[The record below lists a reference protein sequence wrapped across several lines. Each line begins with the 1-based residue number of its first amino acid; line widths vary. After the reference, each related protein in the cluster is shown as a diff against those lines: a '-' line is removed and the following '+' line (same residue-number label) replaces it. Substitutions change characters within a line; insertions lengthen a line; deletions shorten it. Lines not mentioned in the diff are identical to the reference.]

1 MDFFSKR
8 IKEIGIISIILI
20 ITFSFGLLFYIQNI
34 TESDIK
40 YNLLLQQKQGQIGS
54 TRDISLHIGS
64 DLNLVV
70 TMLDGLANSIYL
82 QQGDLSGDNAKK
94 LVGEKYTQFSKV
106 INSLFLL
113 DKNNIATLGFSPA
126 VSEGVILGADY
137 SLRDWVVHT
146 RITLKPVFSDDFER
160 QGIYTIFISY
170 PIISR
175 ETGQFIGIIAASIP
189 TVPFFA
195 HYGNIEHI
203 NTQFLVAYDTNG
215 IMLANGAG
223 QTFVGQSFFGNYTQ
237 QFINHN
243 SVLNNLTR
251 TLLAGNPGVGIY
263 DYGRGERL
271 TTDYPIF
278 VNGKPTYFIQVVT
291 PTTQIYSDVKGLLS
305 IEDVKMFTLLG
316 GTFAAISVL
325 IIVLIKWSGIL
336 DTEVKRRT
344 KELDV
349 SNRQLALANEK
360 LKLHDKMQEEFI
372 NIAAH
377 ELRTPIQ
384 PIIGLS
390 EVLRSRK
397 RGEIEKVEEQIQ
409 ENELL
414 DVIIRNAKKLVR
426 LSQDILDIT
435 KIESQ
440 SLLLKKEK
448 FNLNQ
453 MILNAVAD
461 SRNQITKENK
471 NNNVRLDLVF
481 KGDADIYI
489 EADKSRINQVL
500 SNLLVNALKFTEE
513 GTITI
518 TTEKKQENNY
528 YNHSSREVVVVAIK
542 DSGTGVDAE
551 VLPKLFTKFTSGS
564 QEGTGLG
571 LFISRSII
579 EAHGGKIWGGNN
591 PDVRGATF
599 SFSLPLEENQ

>member
-1 MDFFSKR
+1 MDFLSKR
-8 IKEIGIISIILI
+8 IKETGIISIILI
-20 ITFSFGLLFYIQNI
+20 ITFSLGLLFYIQNL

-40 YNLLLQQKQGQIGS
+40 SNLLLQQKQRQIGS

-70 TMLDGLANSIYL
+70 AMLDGLANSIYL
-82 QQGDLSGDNAKK
+82 QQGHLSSDNAKK

-106 INSLFLL
+106 ISSLFLL
-113 DKNNIATLGFSPA
+113 DKNNIVTLGFSPA
-126 VSEGVILGADY
+126 LSEGAILGADY

-146 RITLKPVFSDDFER
+146 RMTLKPVFSDDFER

-170 PIISR
+170 PIINR
-175 ETGQFIGIIAASIP
+175 DTGQFIGIVAASIP

-215 IMLANGAG
+215 TMLANGAG
-223 QTFVGQSFFGNYTQ
+223 QTFVGQNFFGKYTQ
-237 QFINHN
+237 QFVNHDM
-243 SVLNNLTR
+243 VLNNLTR
-251 TLLAGNPGVGIY
+251 TLLAGSPGLGIY

-325 IIVLIKWSGIL
+325 IIVLIKWTGIL

-344 KELDV
+344 KELDI

-397 RGEIEKVEEQIQ
+397 RGNLELEGQIEQDEF
-409 ENELL
+409 L
-414 DVIIRNAKKLVR
+414 DVIIRNAKKLGR

-448 FNLNQ
+448 FNLNE
-453 MILNAVAD
+453 MILNVVAD
-461 SRNQITKENK
+461 SKNQIIKEDK
-471 NNNVRLDLVF
+471 YSNVKLELDF
-481 KGDADIYI
+481 KGDSDIYI

-500 SNLLVNALKFTEE
+500 SNLLVNAIKFTKE
-513 GTITI
+513 GTIAI
-518 TTEKKQENNY
+518 TTEKKEESEY
-528 YNHSSREVVVVAIK
+528 YKHNSYQVVVAVK
-542 DSGTGVDAE
+542 DSGTGVDPE

-564 QEGTGLG
+564 QGGTGLG
-571 LFISRSII
+571 LFISKSIV
-579 EAHGGKIWGGNN
+579 EAHNGKIWAENN
-591 PDVRGATF
+591 ADGKGAKF
-599 SFSLPLEENQ
+599 SFSLPIKE